1 MKEGELLGGEE
12 EEEAELLFTT
22 CITRTL
28 PPALTL
34 EHGLKTINAAVEELK
49 SNSPSRSTRGM
60 YRFQVVVP
68 PSAKALNW
76 FCCQPDSY
84 AVFPQFFLSKEKA
97 NQITHSLNGLR
108 GIFGIGAAI
117 LFKGSSYASRE
128 WSSLERY
135 LPPDSSL
142 VSAYGFMDV
151 DFNLNSSSMKHR
163 RGSFYVFIPEWRA
176 ALHMYTLLK

>member
-60 YRFQVVVP
+60 YRFQVHL
-68 PSAKALNW
+68 SMQLN
-76 FCCQPDSY
+76 
-84 AVFPQFFLSKEKA
+84 
-97 NQITHSLNGLR
+97 T
-108 GIFGIGAAI
+108 
-117 LFKGSSYASRE
+117 
-128 WSSLERY
+128 ER
-135 LPPDSSL
+135 LI
-142 VSAYGFMDV
+142 M
-151 DFNLNSSSMKHR
+151 
-163 RGSFYVFIPEWRA
+163 
-176 ALHMYTLLK
+176 